1 MTQIPTISSIISP
14 DYLAEFVIQNYD
26 LDANTTCSVLKTGV
40 NHSYLITSANQKFV
54 FRVYYVNWRT
64 TTEIEEELK
73 LLNYLKENE
82 IGVSYPIKDKNN
94 NYIQNINACEGNRF
108 AVLFSFAEGETVRNP
123 SEKICYNL
131 GITIAKM
138 HLLNNNKTINRINY
152 NANTLINWAF
162 EKAKTRF
169 PESSEE
175 MQYFKRANTIISHE
189 FEKADANSL
198 RYGTVH
204 LDLWYENMKVKNETD
219 FTLFDFD
226 NCGNGWLFL
235 DISYTLMLLFRN
247 EPNKDNFKLKS
258 DSFYKGYESITLISE
273 EEKRLIPYGGLA
285 IWLHYTGVHVE
296 RFNDFSNPF
305 LSEEFLKY
313 WIHTLNQ
320 WMEFNNIKI

>member
-1 MTQIPTISSIISP
+1 MTQIPTISSILSP
-14 DYLAEFVIQNYD
+14 DYLAEFVIQHYD
-26 LDANTTCSVLKTGV
+26 LDANTTCSILKTGV

-108 AVLFSFAEGETVRNP
+108 AVLFSFAEGETIRNP
-123 SEKICYNL
+123 SEKVCYNL
-131 GITIAKM
+131 GVIMAKM

-152 NANTLINWAF
+152 NANTLVNWAF

-169 PESSEE
+169 DAASEE
-175 MQYFKRANTIISHE
+175 MQYFKRANAIISSE

-204 LDLWYENMKVKNETD
+204 LDLWYENMKVKNETE

-235 DISYTLMLLFRN
+235 DISYALMLLFRN

-258 DSFYKGYESITLISE
+258 DGFYKGYESISLISE

-296 RFNDFSNPF
+296 RFNDFSNHF
-305 LSEEFLKY
+305 LSEDFLKY
-313 WIHTLNQ
+313 WIHTVNQ
-320 WMEFNNIKI
+320 WMEFNNE